1 MPLDK
6 SETTAGSAPPLTDEA
21 ARRNARKDLEKGDR
35 AWREKK
41 LGEARTHPGK
51 AVAEHPCYA
60 RALAALAEINISEHK
75 PDHAEARSK
84 QAMHCDGTYLDAY
97 YKLAKLDVSESKL
110 ADGEAVLLEGVRRSP
125 SDWFFRYQLGTVHFA
140 MGQCGEAP
148 RDFVAAQS
156 FHPDMPAEFHA
167 KLANT
172 YLRTA
177 EYAKAL
183 AEIEAYLSLS
193 PEGPYAASARKISAT
208 LRGGTV
214 TEAESQ
220 ASARRTDRP

>member
-1 MPLDK
+1 VPLDK
-6 SETTAGSAPPLTDEA
+6 SETTAASAPPLTDEA
-21 ARRNARKDLEKGDR
+21 ARRNARRDFEKGAR

-41 LGEARTHPGK
+41 LGEARTWEKPLLSIR
-51 AVAEHPCYA
+51 AAREHW
-60 RALAALAEINISEHK
+60 R
-75 PDHAEARSK
+75 RSRKSTSPSTSRITLKRYK
-84 QAMHCDGTYLDAY
+84 QAMHCDGTYPDAY
-97 YKLAKLDVSESKL
+97 YKLAKLDVSENKL

-140 MGQCGEAP
+140 MGQHGEAP

-172 YLRTA
+172 YLKTA

-193 PEGPYAASARKISAT
+193 PEGPYAASARQISAT

-214 TEAESQ
+214 AEAESQ